1 MTNEQQ
7 RTGFL
12 RRRTNM
18 KWTPAP
24 QGDNPAPQW
33 LKTAVTLAYGASVA
47 LLALPALLFLLKHL
61 FRLPIELEPLWLLK
75 FYVLSCGFMSISH
88 ALRIWLLRLP
98 VPIRFSAP
106 VPYGYPGW
114 RTILQ
119 SQLVSGCLFL
129 ALGGGLLFL

>member
-1 MTNEQQ
+1 
-7 RTGFL
+7 
-12 RRRTNM
+12 M

-24 QGDNPAPQW
+24 QDANSAPQW
-33 LKTAVTLAYGASVA
+33 IKTAVTLTYRVLCGLIILAAVA
-47 LLALPALLFLLKHL
+47 FVSMHL
-61 FRLPIELEPLWLLK
+61 FHVPIELQPIRLLQL
-75 FYVLSCGFMSISH
+75 FVLSCGFMSISH

-119 SQLVSGCLFL
+119 SQFVAGCVLVAFGAVLFL
-129 ALGGGLLFL
+129 L

>member
-1 MTNEQQ
+1 MI
-7 RTGFL
+7 GFL
-12 RRRTNM
+12 FHRTNM

-33 LKTAVTLAYGASVA
+33 LKTAVTLVYRLSCV
-47 LLALPALLFLLKHL
+47 LLALPALVFVAMQL
-61 FRLPIELEPLWLLK
+61 FRLPIELEPLRLLK
-75 FYVLSCGFMSISH
+75 FGVLDCGVMAVSH
-88 ALRIWLLRLP
+88 AWRIWLLRLP

-114 RTILQ
+114 RPILR

-129 ALGGGLLFL
+129 AVGGVLFLL

>member
-33 LKTAVTLAYGASVA
+33 LKTAVTLVYRLSCV
-47 LLALPALLFLLKHL
+47 LLALPALVFVAMQL
-61 FRLPIELEPLWLLK
+61 FRLPIELEPLRLLK
-75 FYVLSCGFMSISH
+75 FCVLDCGVLSLSH
-88 ALRIWLLRLP
+88 AGRIWLLRLP

-114 RTILQ
+114 QTILQ
-119 SQLVSGCLFL
+119 SQLVSGCVFL
-129 ALGGGLLFL
+129 AFGAVLFFL

>member
-1 MTNEQQ
+1 
-7 RTGFL
+7 
-12 RRRTNM
+12 M

-33 LKTAVTLAYGASVA
+33 LKTAVTLAYRASMA
-47 LLALPALLFLLKHL
+47 LLALPALVFLVMQL
-61 FRLPIELEPLWLLK
+61 FRLPIELEPLRLLK
-75 FYVLSCGFMSISH
+75 FYVLDCGVMAVSH
-88 ALRIWLLRLP
+88 AWRIWLLRLP

-119 SQLVSGCLFL
+119 SQLLSGCVLLAFGAVLFL
-129 ALGGGLLFL
+129 L